1 MTVLQQART
10 RSKKK
15 VVCHQCK
22 VPVHILQQHC
32 CISVDFVNKLFVHFQ
47 LILHALSLSL
57 FASYD
62 TMCV

>member
-1 MTVLQQART
+1 MTVLRQART

-32 CISVDFVNKLFVHFQ
+32 CIFSVDFVNKLFVHFQ
-47 LILHALSLSL
+47 LILQALSLSL
-57 FASYD
+57 SLFLHPM
-62 TMCV
+62 T